1 MKAGDRRLV
10 LLRRRQRLDILP
22 KRRNPEGI
30 NEFQESDPSSHNPDL
45 KIVEGSS
52 GEKELTG
59 GTLGNQPDR
68 EIQV

>member
-1 MKAGDRRLV
+1 M
-10 LLRRRQRLDILP
+10 LLRRQRLDILP
-22 KRRNPEGI
+22 KSRISEEI
-30 NEFQESDPSSHNPDL
+30 DEFPESDPSSHNPEL

-59 GTLGNQPDR
+59 GTLGNQPDG